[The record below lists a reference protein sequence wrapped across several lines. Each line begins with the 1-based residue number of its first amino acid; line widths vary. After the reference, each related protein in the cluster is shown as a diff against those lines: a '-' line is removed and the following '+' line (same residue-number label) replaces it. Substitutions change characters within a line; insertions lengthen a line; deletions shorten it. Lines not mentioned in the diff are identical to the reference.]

1 MDTSVVYLALGS
13 NMGDRAAYLRAAIER
28 LQPGVRIA
36 TLSPV
41 YETAPMYVT
50 DQPAFLNMVI
60 KGETALP
67 PPDLLALAKRVEADL
82 GRKDGGPRFGPRPI
96 DVDILFYG
104 NLCLHTPDL
113 EIPHPRLTERA
124 FVLRPLVDMGA
135 GKKVHPGLGL
145 TMDELLRQL
154 PESGAVAL
162 YNPRLPACA
171 AETYTIIIKDFTAPV
186 SLGGTPG
193 SARISLT
200 LDVLH
205 PGPDFPD
212 DINAVMSYEDIVVG
226 LRRLCTDRTLPA
238 EAAEAGRLLA
248 DRTLDLCC
256 DHPRVR
262 RVQVQARLTP
272 EGAEKNG
279 GSDIVFMRQRST

>member
-1 MDTSVVYLALGS
+1 MDMSVVYLALGS
-13 NMGDRAAYLRAAIER
+13 NMGDRAAFLRAAIER
-28 LQPGVRIA
+28 LQPEVRIA

-60 KGETALP
+60 KGETALQP
-67 PPDLLALAKRVEADL
+67 PALLALAKRVEADL
-82 GRKDGGPRFGPRPI
+82 GRRADGPRFGPRPI

-104 NLCLHTPDL
+104 NLCLHTPEL

-124 FVLRPLVDMGA
+124 FVLRPLADMGV
-135 GKKVHPGLGL
+135 GRKVHPGLGL
-145 TMDELLRQL
+145 TVDELLRHL
-154 PESGAVAL
+154 PDGGGVAL

-186 SLGGTPG
+186 LLGGVPG

-205 PGPDFPD
+205 PGPDFAD
-212 DINAVMSYEDIVVG
+212 DIGAVMSYEDIVVG
-226 LRRLCTDRTLPA
+226 LRRLCAGLPLPA
-238 EAAEAGRLLA
+238 AAADAGRLLA

-256 DHPRVR
+256 DYPRVR
-262 RVQVQARLTP
+262 RVQVQVRLTP

-279 GSDIVFMRQRST
+279 GNDIVFMRQRST